1 MPVRV
6 TAVWGTTGPGG
17 WKVPRASTT
26 QAGEVRIPV
35 RDVDAGKGPFRLTI
49 VLSPQALCADAT
61 VSGRPSSY
69 NQRKDRPFFTINI
82 RR

>member
-6 TAVWGTTGPGG
+6 TAGWDTTGRGG

-35 RDVDAGKGPFRLTI
+35 HDVDDGKGPFRLTI
-49 VLSPQALCADAT
+49 VLSPDQCALMLLYLA
-61 VSGRPSSY
+61 GRL
-69 NQRKDRPFFTINI
+69 RIMGKDRPFFTINI
-82 RR
+82 VR